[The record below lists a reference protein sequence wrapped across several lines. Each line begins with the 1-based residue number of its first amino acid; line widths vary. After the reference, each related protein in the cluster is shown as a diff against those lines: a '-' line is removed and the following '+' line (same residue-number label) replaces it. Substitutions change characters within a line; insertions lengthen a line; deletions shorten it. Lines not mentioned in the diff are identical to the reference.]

1 MEPDEFEE
9 QIKRRQDLEFE
20 ERVKNMQLAAAALGG
35 AGVLTPFI
43 FDSDQIK
50 EREQIINRAV
60 ESKNYFD
67 KDIDPRLKKIYLQR
81 GGDGLQRF
89 AGEILKE
96 FIPSTT
102 SDFVPADLS
111 LAGKYKEAVENITP
125 VDYLTDNITVTPGPN
140 PARFATPELTPPE
153 IGSGGTKGYI
163 WGNPDQPQWS
173 YAQGNFNRNPGT
185 TTNPTLYVTKLDLPP
200 ENKTPYRTTG
210 EVIRDQSLIENRP
223 WGQSERVIGGDLY
236 FPKES
241 VKARGEVTAADLYT
255 KIKNYGFDPGP
266 ITDVRRPD
274 LYFEKLAQQLA
285 TLEGTS
291 LKQTLEN
298 IAVPV
303 PALGISERARG
314 AIPVLKEFDI
324 VNAPFEQKIKAG
336 INKVFLDPTHPD
348 FEFAH
353 AFNPVRSPVTRD
365 RVELAIPPAL
375 QSPVSDVGRSFI
387 NRSPLR
393 SGGAIAATLYSPEIF
408 EEIEKKRYGSALA
421 RAGVAATTGAAI
433 ESLIKKGVVNA
444 AKAGIAL
451 PARALAVASP
461 VGAAISMAT
470 MAPGSSR
477 INPRQEAYENE
488 LREIK
493 FKQAEAAR
501 KRGGKWSFPTPFG
514 RMTIPELGLSE
525 SGGLFVR

>member
-1 MEPDEFEE
+1 VEPDEFEE
-9 QIKRRQDLEFE
+9 LIKRRQDLEFE
-20 ERVKNMQLAAAALGG
+20 ERAKNMQLQAAALGG
-35 AGVLTPFI
+35 VGVLAPFV
-43 FDSDQIK
+43 FDSDQVK

-60 ESKNYFD
+60 ESENYFD
-67 KDIDPRLKKIYLQR
+67 KDIDPRLKKIYLQK

-89 AGEILKE
+89 AGEVLKE

-125 VDYLTDNITVTPGPN
+125 IDYLTDNITVTPGPN

-153 IGSGGTKGYI
+153 IGEGGTKGYI

-200 ENKTPYRTTG
+200 ENKAPYRTTG
-210 EVIRDQSLIENRP
+210 EVIQDSTLIEKRP
-223 WGQSERVIGGDLY
+223 WGQNRVVGGDLY

-266 ITDVRRPD
+266 IIDVKRPD

-285 TLEGTS
+285 TIEGTP
-291 LKQTLEN
+291 LRQTLEN
-298 IAVPV
+298 IAIPV

-314 AIPVLKEFDI
+314 AIPVFKEFDL
-324 VNAPFEQKIKAG
+324 VNTPLEQKIKTG
-336 INKVFLDPTHPD
+336 INKIFLDPTHSD
-348 FEFAH
+348 FEFAN
-353 AFNPVRSPVTRD
+353 AFNPVFVNRNTVD
-365 RVELAIPPAL
+365 LAVPPAL
-375 QSPVSDVGRSFI
+375 HSPVSDVGRSFI

-408 EEIEKKRYGSALA
+408 EEIEKKRYGSALG
-421 RAGVAATTGAAI
+421 RVGVAATTGAVI

-477 INPRQEAYENE
+477 ITPRQEAYENQ
-488 LREIK
+488 LRETK

-525 SGGLFVR
+525 SRGLYYR